1 MEHHRVKYEED
12 GETENS
18 LTRDWSKKLSK
29 QILSTLSVS
38 RLMLEYSLS
47 VSLPLT
53 MIDVPLSIHV
63 PVGILV
69 MVGGNSM
76 SSGL

>member
-1 MEHHRVKYEED
+1 MDYFTYTSHQ
-12 GETENS
+12 S
-18 LTRDWSKKLSK
+18 
-29 QILSTLSVS
+29 LSTLSVS

-47 VSLPLT
+47 ASLPLT

-69 MVGGNSM
+69 MVGGNTM
-76 SSGL
+76 SFGL